1 MIFQRIRE
9 KINLLIYDSKE
20 RVLAIFKY
28 LNVIVTLTAVA
39 TLVYYYGFPQDT
51 STIDLSTFILKCS
64 FGFYITHFFIRLFYD
79 FEPGQFLRD
88 HWIEAIMMLVLFI
101 EGLSSILT
109 GKLLLQTFFQSVGFS
124 SFEQFST
131 IFIQLYF
138 FFVVLIG
145 LTRTYTIMPFIR
157 LHPATLFLL
166 TFLLL
171 IISGTGLL
179 MLPEMTVQ
187 EGSMSFIDALF
198 TSTSASCVT
207 GLSVVD
213 VSTYFTL
220 KGQMVILMLIKV
232 GGLNIVGFVAFII
245 LMSKFGIG
253 VKYHS
258 FMDDYAK
265 RGTIESALRML
276 RKILV
281 WSLFFEL
288 SGALLFYF
296 FLGDDNPLT
305 PTGSD
310 RFFASVF
317 HSVSAFNNAGFSIFQ
332 DGMFNEFVRHNYFL
346 HIVLMVLIFLGS
358 LGFMAIFDLFSVE
371 NVRDRMRNPWKRIN
385 FNTKIALNFSI
396 ILVLAGFVMFFM
408 FEYYHTLNDKNSG
421 EKVVTALFQSV
432 TTRTAG
438 FNTVDIGSLST
449 PTLIFFMFLMF
460 VGASSNST
468 GGGIKTST
476 FAILWASTVAT
487 MRERKN
493 VELFKRTISSETVL
507 KAFTILLFFIAWNLI
522 AILMLMVTEQDAI
535 YYGQHTELDVIFEQV
550 SAFGTVG
557 LSTGV
562 TSSLTVA
569 GKIII
574 TLSMFTGKI
583 GALTLAYLFGKK
595 ALSTNYKYPKANAL
609 VG

>member
-396 ILVLAGFVMFFM
+396 ILVL
-408 FEYYHTLNDKNSG
+408 
-421 EKVVTALFQSV
+421 
-432 TTRTAG
+432 
-438 FNTVDIGSLST
+438 
-449 PTLIFFMFLMF
+449 
-460 VGASSNST
+460 
-468 GGGIKTST
+468 
-476 FAILWASTVAT
+476 
-487 MRERKN
+487 
-493 VELFKRTISSETVL
+493 
-507 KAFTILLFFIAWNLI
+507 
-522 AILMLMVTEQDAI
+522 
-535 YYGQHTELDVIFEQV
+535 
-550 SAFGTVG
+550 
-557 LSTGV
+557 
-562 TSSLTVA
+562 
-569 GKIII
+569 
-574 TLSMFTGKI
+574 
-583 GALTLAYLFGKK
+583 
-595 ALSTNYKYPKANAL
+595 
-609 VG
+609 